1 MVQTDEDR
9 KANNFCTSCK
19 RSFFVHSK
27 TEILECCT
35 EIIKGVKGLPNRE
48 KNSTCFSCKRKLLMH
63 TEDEL
68 LECSLEIIQNVKSL
82 NSNRDNKE

>member
-1 MVQTDEDR
+1 MS
-9 KANNFCTSCK
+9 KICYSCK
-19 RSFFVHSK
+19 KERSAHTK
-27 TEILECCT
+27 DELLKCT
-35 EIIKGVKGLPNRE
+35 LEIIQGVKGLPNRE

-63 TEDEL
+63 TESEL

>member
-1 MVQTDEDR
+1 MS
-9 KANNFCTSCK
+9 KICSSCK
-19 RSFFVHSK
+19 KERSAHTKDELVK
-27 TEILECCT
+27 CT
-35 EIIKGVKGLPNRE
+35 LDIIQGVKGLPNRE